1 MSLRA
6 RLLVGLVVLVAAGLT
21 VAGVATYAA
30 QRSFLYNRVD
40 QQVTSAVDSISHRLG
55 VVASPGGVAATGATG
70 ATGAGSAA
78 GGGLYNAPPGFAG
91 GFGTHPDGGDGGGPG
106 GGGGGPPPGAFAPQG
121 TFGERLS
128 PAGKVIG
135 TPVESS
141 FSGETSGAAPSLPKH
156 YPVTI
161 TLAHPHLFTASS
173 AGGSGITY
181 RVIAVASPD
190 GSGTTIVAVPVTD
203 VVQTLHRLLLVELLV
218 AAVVLLALAALAWIV
233 IGVGLRPLDRMGHVA
248 EEIAGGD
255 LSRRVTPATP
265 RTEVGRLG
273 LALNGMLVTI
283 EQAFADRRASEDRL
297 RRFLA
302 DASHELRTPLAS
314 IRGYAELFRL
324 GAASDP
330 EDLAKAM
337 ERIEAEAARMGI
349 LVEELLMLARLD
361 ELPETRTEPVQLAEL
376 AERAVADARAI
387 APERAIAM
395 DGEAPPV
402 AGDPDQLHQVLVNL
416 LRNAISHT
424 PAGTPIEVGLAR
436 DGERAVLTVRD
447 HGPGLPDGVADR
459 IFERFW
465 RSDPGRS
472 RGRGGAGLGLAIVQG
487 IVHAHDGEVHAANA
501 PGGGAVFSVLLPLAG
516 LGGADADGRPPS
528 GEEGSQPS
536 LRGATG

>member
-1 MSLRA
+1 M
-6 RLLVGLVVLVAAGLT
+6 
-21 VAGVATYAA
+21 
-30 QRSFLYNRVD
+30 F
-40 QQVTSAVDSISHRLG
+40 
-55 VVASPGGVAATGATG
+55 GAPDG
-70 ATGAGSAA
+70 GAGAY
-78 GGGLYNAPPGFAG
+78 GTRPG
-91 GFGTHPDGGDGGGPG
+91 GGDGGGGGGPRG
-106 GGGGGPPPGAFAPQG
+106 PGGGGGPPPGAFAPQG

-135 TPVESS
+135 TPIESS

-156 YPVTI
+156 YPVT
-161 TLAHPHLFTASS
+161 TSLAHPHLFTASS
-173 AGGSGITY
+173 TGGSSITY

-218 AAVVLLALAALAWIV
+218 AAAVLLALAALAWIV
-233 IGVGLRPLDRMGHVA
+233 IGVGLRPLDRMGRVA

-297 RRFLA
+297 RRFLS

-337 ERIEAEAARMGI
+337 ERIEAEAARMGV

-361 ELPETRTEPVQLAEL
+361 ELPETRTEPVQLGAL

-387 APERAIAM
+387 APERAIGM

-424 PAGTPIEVGLAR
+424 PTGTPIEVGLAR

-516 LGGADADGRPPS
+516 LGGEDAGGRSPA